1 VGRFEISVTDTD
13 AGQPEA
19 GEYQSVDF
27 EVSRSPQSHP
37 DGPAA
42 EAYQTVDAPPAA
54 RAYQTTDTPV
64 APEARAYQTQDDLG
78 PVGYQTVDA
87 AAEARADT
95 GAQEISPLSD

>member
-19 GEYQSVDF
+19 GEYQTTDLGS
-27 EVSRSPQSHP
+27 SRALESQ
-37 DGPAA
+37 
-42 EAYQTVDAPPAA
+42 PPAGPEA
-54 RAYQTTDTPV
+54 EAYQTTDTPT

-87 AAEARADT
+87 GPAEARADADT
-95 GAQEISPLSD
+95 QEISPLSD